1 MTAAPKPSDD
11 EPHQQRESHDHGPQ
25 KAFEDLDVGQKAE
38 IIQEVT
44 ADDVRRFA
52 QLTGDTNP
60 IHLNEAYAA
69 NTRFG
74 GRIAHGLYTASL
86 ISAVL
91 GTRLPGPGA
100 IYLSQTIKFR
110 APVFIGDTVTAQVEI
125 TALDPTRQR
134 ATFFCTC
141 SVGEKVVLDGEA
153 QIMVPTRDEIEAELA

>member
-1 MTAAPKPSDD
+1 MTAAVQSPDD
-11 EPHQQRESHDHGPQ
+11 DLHHDHGPQ
-25 KAFEDLDVGQKAE
+25 KAFEDLEIGQVAE
-38 IIQEVT
+38 IRHLVSEEG
-44 ADDVRRFA
+44 VRKFA
-52 QLTGDTNP
+52 ALSGDTNP

-91 GTRLPGPGA
+91 GTKLPGPGA
-100 IYLSQTIKFR
+100 VYLSQTIKFR
-110 APVFIGDTVTAQVEI
+110 APVFIGQEVVAQVEI
-125 TALDPTRQR
+125 TALDPSRQR

-141 SVGEKVVLDGEA
+141 TVGDKVVLDGEA

>member
-1 MTAAPKPSDD
+1 MTAALKTSDD
-11 EPHQQRESHDHGPQ
+11 DPTHHGPQ
-25 KAFEDLDVGQKAE
+25 LAFEDLQVGQEAAIRQLVSE
-38 IIQEVT
+38 
-44 ADDVRRFA
+44 DDVKRFA

-91 GTRLPGPGA
+91 GTKLPGPGA
-100 IYLSQTIKFR
+100 VYLSQTIKFR
-110 APVFIGDTVTAQVEI
+110 APVFIGDEVVAQVEI
-125 TALDPTRQR
+125 TSLDPARQR

>member
-1 MTAAPKPSDD
+1 MIAVLKPLDD
-11 EPHQQRESHDHGPQ
+11 VPDHGP
-25 KAFEDLDVGQKAE
+25 KIAFEDLEVGQTAE
-38 IIQEVT
+38 VRHEVSEE
-44 ADDVRRFA
+44 AVRSFA
-52 QLTGDTNP
+52 ALTGDTNP
-60 IHLNEAYAA
+60 IHLSEAYAA

-110 APVFIGDTVTAQVEI
+110 APVRIGDVVTAQVEI
-125 TALDPTRQR
+125 TSLDPARQR

-153 QIMVPTRDEIEAELA
+153 QVMVPTRDEIEAELA